1 MEQYTSYSSLLYS
14 DMSQIVFNHIPLCP
28 RSLGALGKLLG
39 SPCSQCSCLERHM
52 EDRFASGMLTA
63 SAKNLLIILPIQQV
77 VWPGL
82 DRQAWTT
89 ILAHRA
95 GAR

>member
-1 MEQYTSYSSLLYS
+1 ME
-14 DMSQIVFNHIPLCP
+14 
-28 RSLGALGKLLG
+28 G
-39 SPCSQCSCLERHM
+39 
-52 EDRFASGMLTA
+52 RFASGMLRA

-89 ILAHRA
+89 IFAHRA
-95 GAR
+95 GTR